1 LISWK
6 HSFRRLNEESE
17 TARKKKQAL
26 DNLLTTGKI
35 SQSTFD
41 IFNNEIDAGIA
52 EIEKQRNA
60 LFEKMDS
67 KTNELGE
74 QIKTLEM
81 LLANLEIQHVTGDVE
96 EEVYQREINVL
107 SMGLESAKQELD
119 TLRDAVNQLSD
130 GNRNTEEERR
140 IEPTGDSVDAPPEN
154 ANPEP
159 QSSEQPIEE
168 PVQSIN
174 PEAKSEQKR

>member
-1 LISWK
+1 MISWK

-130 GNRNTEEERR
+130 GNRSMEEDLG
-140 IEPTGDSVDAPPEN
+140 IQPTGDSADNPHEN
-154 ANPEP
+154 ANPER

-168 PVQSIN
+168 TVQSIN
-174 PEAKSEQKR
+174 PEAKNEQKQ